1 MKLWTGVLAAAL
13 LIVASEAR
21 LVMAQERGRH
31 MGEMKESCESRDAD
45 SPQYGHYPHHLL
57 KHAKEIGLI
66 KDQIARLKTI
76 RLDFERACL
85 RSRAEIHVSDLEIET
100 LMDDEKATLA
110 TIEAKVKQRATAAT
124 ALRIAAIKAKRDAMA
139 LLTAEQREKDQTIH
153 EKMMQQMQ
161 EQQRG
166 MGGMGGGMMGDD
178 MTGGGRRGGGR
189 RGGGGMGGGMMQG
202 GGQMGGSM
210 GGGMMQGGGMMDDGM
225 MEGEQDGSSQQEE
238 SQKEHQGQ

>member
-45 SPQYGHYPHHLL
+45 SPRYGHYPHHLL
-57 KHAKEIGLI
+57 RHAKEIGLA
-66 KDQIARLKTI
+66 KDQITRLKTI

-85 RSRAEIHVSDLEIET
+85 RAGAEIHVSDLEIET

-139 LLTAEQREKDQTIH
+139 LLTAEQREKDQAIH
-153 EKMMQQMQ
+153 EKMMQQM
-161 EQQRG
+161 
-166 MGGMGGGMMGDD
+166 
-178 MTGGGRRGGGR
+178 
-189 RGGGGMGGGMMQG
+189 GGMGGGMMQG
-202 GGQMGGSM
+202 GGMG
-210 GGGMMQGGGMMDDGM
+210 
-225 MEGEQDGSSQQEE
+225 
-238 SQKEHQGQ
+238 